1 MRNCY
6 AKYDDCDY
14 TLGIGDCL
22 IGEFISKEIEVK
34 RLLSI
39 DNEELQLMGI
49 VLFGYACC
57 EVINIGE
64 KEIEEF
70 IIYKFE

>member
-1 MRNCY
+1 MMALSRGNPSLLRHS
-6 AKYDDCDY
+6 A
-14 TLGIGDCL
+14 LSL
-22 IGEFISKEIEVK
+22 FLK
-34 RLLSI
+34 RLLSM